1 MNMKN
6 DIWTYRCWVKEATNR
21 KYIWCDFKTGQMS
34 EFWEQ
39 VDVMIGRENWGCLV
53 DYLFTCMLFS
63 PYNRSSSC
71 IPWLM
76 YFPVFMSDGILFFFF
91 KRNEYILFFPIFLR
105 VKISN
110 YFSSGTVFTTLRAQS
125 LEPEFPGSSPELLCA
140 NHVTLGKVTDIFVL
154 HIPQLKWKS

>member
-1 MNMKN
+1 
-6 DIWTYRCWVKEATNR
+6 
-21 KYIWCDFKTGQMS
+21 
-34 EFWEQ
+34 
-39 VDVMIGRENWGCLV
+39 
-53 DYLFTCMLFS
+53 
-63 PYNRSSSC
+63 
-71 IPWLM
+71 M

-154 HIPQLKWKS
+154 HIPQLK